1 MKKISLRKVHRG
13 EVFAAFG
20 EEFVALDHVG
30 GGVLAIK
37 KDIWKREPFSTNYR
51 NNLNKA
57 GILRTLGEYSRHL
70 RDNGMERGD
79 IIPMSIDLKSPDGT
93 RVYGYCNDCYV
104 CLLTLEQYGKHKDI
118 IPLVD
123 GAWWLATPYWT
134 PCLRSP
140 NAGNTNYVL
149 YVNSGGDW
157 SGSNAGSSYGV
168 RPALTFNSS
177 LLVSI
182 ESNGPA
188 EKNLEVFTEL
198 ELLAELR
205 RRMKERS

>member
-1 MKKISLRKVHRG
+1 MKKISLRRVHRG

-51 NNLNKA
+51 NNLNEA
-57 GILRTLGEYSRHL
+57 GILRTLVEYAIHL
-70 RDNGMERGD
+70 RDNGMESGD

-93 RVYGYCNDCYV
+93 RVYGYCNDFCV
-104 CLLTLEQYGKHKDI
+104 GLLTLEQYGKHKDI

-134 PCLRSP
+134 PWHPFPTARD
-140 NAGNTNYVL
+140 ANYVL
-149 YVNSGGDW
+149 YVSSDGGWGYSDAGNSCW
-157 SGSNAGSSYGV
+157 V

-182 ESNGPA
+182 EINGSA